1 MEKFDD
7 EAHRKALKEKEMMQ
21 EDEEG
26 WITVTKR

>member
-1 MEKFDD
+1 MERYDS
-7 EAHRKALKEKEMMQ
+7 EASRKVLKEKEMMQ